1 LAISREGN
9 QLRFRKC
16 REWPPQ
22 LMAKRGKT
30 SYKHKERHKT
40 ERIGWLRAAVL
51 GANDGIV
58 STSSLLIGVAT
69 AGSSH
74 NSLII
79 AGTAGLVAG
88 AMSMAAGEYVSVYS
102 QADTEKADLAKE
114 TRELEADPEGEMME
128 LAGIYVGRGLEPRL
142 ARQVAEQ
149 MMLKD
154 ALGAHARDEL
164 GITETMSA
172 QPLQAAIF
180 SAASF
185 SVGAALPL
193 LVAFLLFGP
202 LLIPALSLSSL
213 VFLGILG
220 GVAARAGGANVWA
233 GSLRVLFWGA
243 VAMGA
248 TAIVGKLFG
257 TVVS

>member
-1 LAISREGN
+1 
-9 QLRFRKC
+9 
-16 REWPPQ
+16 
-22 LMAKRGKT
+22 MAKRGKPP
-30 SYKHKERHKT
+30 YKHKERHKT
-40 ERIGWLRAAVL
+40 DRIGWLRAAVL

-58 STSSLLIGVAT
+58 STSSLLIGVA
-69 AGSSH
+69 AAESSH
-74 NSLII
+74 GSLII

-114 TRELEADPEGEMME
+114 TRELEVDPEGETME
-128 LAGIYVGRGLEPRL
+128 LAGIYVQRGLEPRL

-164 GITETMSA
+164 GITETMTA
-172 QPLQAAIF
+172 RPIQAAVF

-185 SVGAALPL
+185 SIGAALPL
-193 LVAFLLFGP
+193 LVTFMIFGP
-202 LLIPALSLSSL
+202 LLIPALAVSSL

-220 GVAARAGGANVWA
+220 AVAARAGGANVWN

-248 TAIVGKLFG
+248 TAIVGRIFG
-257 TVVS
+257 TSVG